1 MAAKKLTVD
10 LDFNQPQFDFVGD
23 WSGKDIR
30 IVIANIRRAYLK
42 LQRDLRVQATSHMQV
57 ELAQQEV
64 S

>member
-1 MAAKKLTVD
+1 MAAKKLVVD
-10 LDFNQPQFDFVGD
+10 LDYNTPQFDFVGD

-42 LQRDLRVQATSHMQV
+42 LQRDLRVQATGNMQA
-57 ELAQQEV
+57 ELAPQEV